1 MKLSVII
8 PVYNVEQYIRSC
20 VQSIYRQGL
29 SEEDFE
35 VILVNDGT
43 KDSSFDVIEDVISN
57 HTNIIVLEQSNQGL
71 SVARN
76 TGLSKASG
84 QYILFLDSDDLLI
97 DNTLPQL
104 LSLTNNHLVDLL
116 IAGFV
121 KLNNKQIDSFV
132 ENTASVDIMTE
143 QKSALEI
150 FLQNFD
156 PKQCYVWRTIY
167 RKAFLDENNLRFI
180 PGICFEDVPFT
191 TECLLKAADCI
202 KTTLT
207 FYIYRQRENSIV
219 SSITLKK
226 ILDLNTVLSKLWEM
240 YEDSSRSLDIRKQLM
255 NTIFETFSVSIWYV
269 SHDSQLLKQREKIV
283 SDLKQKVANLYFSNG
298 IKQKMTSVLYR
309 LTPCLYILLR
319 SLFVSIIIKT
329 KKSICCHLTK

>member
-1 MKLSVII
+1 MKLSVIV

-29 SEEDFE
+29 LEDDFE
-35 VILVNDGT
+35 LILVNDGT
-43 KDSSFDVIEDVISN
+43 QDNSIEIIEDIIASHN
-57 HTNIIVLEQSNQGL
+57 NIIVLEQSNQGL
-71 SVARN
+71 SAARN

-104 LSLTNNHLVDLL
+104 LSLTDDYTVELL
-116 IAGFV
+116 IAGFI
-121 KLNNKQIDSFV
+121 KLNNKEIDSFEKSFLPNV
-132 ENTASVDIMTE
+132 LTE
-143 QKSALEI
+143 QKCASEI
-150 FLQNFD
+150 FLQDFN

-180 PGICFEDVPFT
+180 PGIYFEDVPFT
-191 TECLLKAADCI
+191 TECLLKADNCI

-219 SSITLKK
+219 SSINLKK
-226 ILDLNTVLSKLWEM
+226 ILDFNTVLARLWEL
-240 YEDSSRSLDIRKQLM
+240 YENYSLSLEIRKQLM
-255 NTIFETFSVSIWYV
+255 NTIFETFSVSMWYV
-269 SHDSQLLKQREKIV
+269 SHDSQLLKQRDRIV

-298 IKQKMTSVLYR
+298 VKQKMISFLYR
-309 LTPCLYILLR
+309 IAPAFYIRLR
-319 SLFVSIIIKT
+319 ALI
-329 KKSICCHLTK
+329 